1 MELAF
6 VIYLIDNITALK
18 GSFWGFGDLVGMSLV
33 FSIVT
38 AFALVVI
45 FMSTDPDLVYGD
57 GDSAKAE
64 RLANR
69 EKYLNMI
76 KKFWKNT
83 FFWTLPIFIVGS
95 ILNTVLPSKD
105 TAYKMLAAYGLQ
117 EAVEAASKSEDVKR
131 LASKSLTL
139 IEKSIDDYNKS
150 LDNKAKQEDN
160 GSTESKEQSDEGKKG

>member
-18 GSFWGFGDLVGMSLV
+18 GSFWDLGNMALTSVLLA
-33 FSIVT
+33 IVT
-38 AFALVVI
+38 VFVLFI
-45 FMSTDPDLVYGD
+45 ILITTDPDLACGNT
-57 GDSAKAE
+57 AKE
-64 RLANR
+64 QRLADR
-69 EKYLNMI
+69 EKYLNLL
-76 KKFWKNT
+76 KKFWKNA
-83 FFWTLPIFIVGS
+83 FFLSLPLFIIGS
-95 ILNTVLPSKD
+95 IFNTVLPSKD

-117 EAVEAASKSEDVKR
+117 ETVEAASKSEDVKR

-160 GSTESKEQSDEGKKG
+160 GSTESKEQSDEGKKD

>member
-6 VIYLIDNITALK
+6 IIYLIDNITSMK
-18 GSFWGFGDLVGMSLV
+18 GSFWGFGDMVVMSLV

-45 FMSTDPDLVYGD
+45 FMSTDLDLAY

-117 EAVEAASKSEDVKR
+117 ETVEAASKSEDVKR
-131 LASKSLTL
+131 LARKSLSL

-160 GSTESKEQSDEGKKG
+160 ESKDKKD

>member
-18 GSFWGFGDLVGMSLV
+18 GSFWGFGDMVGMSLV

-45 FMSTDPDLVYGD
+45 FISTDQDLVY

-83 FFWTLPIFIVGS
+83 FLWTLPIFIVGS

-117 EAVEAASKSEDVKR
+117 ETVEAASKSEDVKR
-131 LASKSLTL
+131 LASKSLSL
-139 IEKSIDDYNKS
+139 IEKSIDDYTKA
-150 LDNKAKQEDN
+150 LDKTDELADN
-160 GSTESKEQSDEGKKG
+160 ESKDKKD

>member
-18 GSFWGFGDLVGMSLV
+18 GSFWGFGDMVGMSLV

-45 FMSTDPDLVYGD
+45 FISTDQDLVY

-69 EKYLNMI
+69 EKYQICYSWFLLWFLLCLSKVI
-76 KKFWKNT
+76 
-83 FFWTLPIFIVGS
+83 LIF
-95 ILNTVLPSKD
+95 
-105 TAYKMLAAYGLQ
+105 
-117 EAVEAASKSEDVKR
+117 
-131 LASKSLTL
+131 
-139 IEKSIDDYNKS
+139 NKET
-150 LDNKAKQEDN
+150 NN
-160 GSTESKEQSDEGKKG
+160 VCIY

>member
-18 GSFWGFGDLVGMSLV
+18 GSFWGFGDMVGMSLV

-45 FMSTDPDLVYGD
+45 FISTDQDLVY

-83 FFWTLPIFIVGS
+83 FLWTLPIFIVGS

-117 EAVEAASKSEDVKR
+117 ETVEAASKSEDVKR
-131 LASKSLTL
+131 LASKSLSL

-160 GSTESKEQSDEGKKG
+160 ESKDKKD

>member
-18 GSFWGFGDLVGMSLV
+18 GSFWDFGDMVYISL
-33 FSIVT
+33 IVT

-45 FMSTDPDLVYGD
+45 FLSTDVY
-57 GDSAKAE
+57 GDSAKAKQ
-64 RLANR
+64 LANR
-69 EKYLNMI
+69 EKYLNMV

-105 TAYKMLAAYGLQ
+105 TAYKMLAAYGVQ
-117 EAVEAASKSEDVKR
+117 ETVEAASKSEDVKR
-131 LASKSLTL
+131 IASKSLTL
-139 IEKSIDDYNKS
+139 IEKSIDDYTKA
-150 LDNKAKQEDN
+150 LDKADETTDN
-160 GSTESKEQSDEGKKG
+160 ESTKDKKD

>member
-18 GSFWGFGDLVGMSLV
+18 GSFWGFGDMVGMSLV

-45 FMSTDPDLVYGD
+45 FISTDQDLVY

-83 FFWTLPIFIVGS
+83 FLWTLPIFIVGS

-117 EAVEAASKSEDVKR
+117 ETVEAASKSEDVKR
-131 LASKSLTL
+131 LARKSLSL

-160 GSTESKEQSDEGKKG
+160 ESKDKKD

>member
-6 VIYLIDNITALK
+6 IIYLIDNITALK
-18 GSFWGFGDLVGMSLV
+18 GSFWGFGDMVGMLPV

-45 FMSTDPDLVYGD
+45 FISTYPDLVYGD
-57 GDSAKAE
+57 SAEAE

-83 FFWTLPIFIVGS
+83 FLWTLPIFIIGS
-95 ILNTVLPSKD
+95 ILNTILPSKD

-117 EAVEAASKSEDVKR
+117 ETVEAASKSEDVKR
-131 LASKSLTL
+131 LARKSLSL
-139 IEKSIDDYNKS
+139 IEKSIDDYNKA
-150 LDNKAKQEDN
+150 LDKTDETTDN
-160 GSTESKEQSDEGKKG
+160 ESKDKKD